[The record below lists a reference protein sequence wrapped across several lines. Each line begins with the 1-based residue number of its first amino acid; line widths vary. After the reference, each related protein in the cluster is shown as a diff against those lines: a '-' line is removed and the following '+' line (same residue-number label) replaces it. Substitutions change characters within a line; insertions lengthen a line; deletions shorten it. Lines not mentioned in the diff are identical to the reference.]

1 MGEHEQQI
9 IEQAMEKGLKVP
21 DRIVNQPD
29 LMPGLELFKEAWE
42 NLNSDRLSA
51 FELGPIPTMAIL
63 NYARYFD
70 IEGVDA
76 QNFLFLIRYMDNAF
90 IKFHDKKH
98 KAKEAAEKRRA
109 KRHK

>member
-1 MGEHEQQI
+1 MGD
-9 IEQAMEKGLKVP
+9 IEEKIVKQAAERGLEVP

-29 LMPGLELFKEAWE
+29 LMLGLELYYIAFE

-63 NYARYFD
+63 NYAKYFD
-70 IEGVDA
+70 IKDVD
-76 QNFLFLIRYMDNAF
+76 NFLSIVRCMDNAF
-90 IKFHDKKH
+90 IKFHDKKQ
-98 KAKEAAEKRRA
+98 KSKEAAEKRRA